1 MKKLIYPAALILLF
15 IILTTTI
22 LPADAV
28 YGSNTDWLSQHAALA
43 ETIRDACVEQHT
55 LLPDW
60 IDLGSGSSGY
70 QFSYYGFLRPDILIG
85 CLFPQ
90 VPMVYILIGYML
102 ALYLASV
109 LLCYMWLQSEDISP
123 FFSFIGSVLFLTA
136 GCLFHMH
143 RQIMFVNYL
152 PFLILA
158 FLCVKKRKFRFLP
171 LCMLLIC
178 LHSFYFAIAAFAAI
192 GWYWLRT
199 EKETFWKDSF
209 FKKYIPSAVLSV
221 CMAAALLLPT
231 GLVLMEHRR
240 SGGGFSLLKILELFG
255 PNISMNGILFNEYG
269 LGLTLICFYTILAG
283 LNKKNPAK
291 KEFFPDS
298 VLFLSF
304 GLFGIFSYILN
315 GTLYAR
321 PKILAETSTKDIS
334 AAVHPALR
342 TLLKIS
348 AHRNRPR
355 FIVSALSV
363 CRNASAWSALV
374 QSSSVSV
381 DFDRTWYSVFILPD
395 TKTETKPYFANV

>member
-152 PFLILA
+152 PF
-158 FLCVKKRKFRFLP
+158 FDPCFFVR
-171 LCMLLIC
+171 
-178 LHSFYFAIAAFAAI
+178 
-192 GWYWLRT
+192 
-199 EKETFWKDSF
+199 EET
-209 FKKYIPSAVLSV
+209 
-221 CMAAALLLPT
+221 
-231 GLVLMEHRR
+231 
-240 SGGGFSLLKILELFG
+240 
-255 PNISMNGILFNEYG
+255 
-269 LGLTLICFYTILAG
+269 
-283 LNKKNPAK
+283 
-291 KEFFPDS
+291 
-298 VLFLSF
+298 
-304 GLFGIFSYILN
+304 
-315 GTLYAR
+315 
-321 PKILAETSTKDIS
+321 
-334 AAVHPALR
+334 
-342 TLLKIS
+342 
-348 AHRNRPR
+348 
-355 FIVSALSV
+355 
-363 CRNASAWSALV
+363 
-374 QSSSVSV
+374 
-381 DFDRTWYSVFILPD
+381 
-395 TKTETKPYFANV
+395 

>member
-1 MKKLIYPAALILLF
+1 
-15 IILTTTI
+15 
-22 LPADAV
+22 
-28 YGSNTDWLSQHAALA
+28 
-43 ETIRDACVEQHT
+43 
-55 LLPDW
+55 
-60 IDLGSGSSGY
+60 
-70 QFSYYGFLRPDILIG
+70 
-85 CLFPQ
+85 
-90 VPMVYILIGYML
+90 
-102 ALYLASV
+102 
-109 LLCYMWLQSEDISP
+109 
-123 FFSFIGSVLFLTA
+123 
-136 GCLFHMH
+136 
-143 RQIMFVNYL
+143 
-152 PFLILA
+152 
-158 FLCVKKRKFRFLP
+158 
-171 LCMLLIC
+171 
-178 LHSFYFAIAAFAAI
+178 
-192 GWYWLRT
+192 
-199 EKETFWKDSF
+199 
-209 FKKYIPSAVLSV
+209 
-221 CMAAALLLPT
+221 
-231 GLVLMEHRR
+231 MEHRR

-304 GLFGIFSYILN
+304 KRNALRQTEDTYSV
-315 GTLYAR
+315 
-321 PKILAETSTKDIS
+321 S

>member
-1 MKKLIYPAALILLF
+1 
-15 IILTTTI
+15 
-22 LPADAV
+22 
-28 YGSNTDWLSQHAALA
+28 
-43 ETIRDACVEQHT
+43 
-55 LLPDW
+55 
-60 IDLGSGSSGY
+60 
-70 QFSYYGFLRPDILIG
+70 
-85 CLFPQ
+85 
-90 VPMVYILIGYML
+90 
-102 ALYLASV
+102 
-109 LLCYMWLQSEDISP
+109 
-123 FFSFIGSVLFLTA
+123 
-136 GCLFHMH
+136 
-143 RQIMFVNYL
+143 
-152 PFLILA
+152 
-158 FLCVKKRKFRFLP
+158 
-171 LCMLLIC
+171 
-178 LHSFYFAIAAFAAI
+178 
-192 GWYWLRT
+192 
-199 EKETFWKDSF
+199 
-209 FKKYIPSAVLSV
+209 
-221 CMAAALLLPT
+221 
-231 GLVLMEHRR
+231 
-240 SGGGFSLLKILELFG
+240 
-255 PNISMNGILFNEYG
+255 MNGILFNEYG

-321 PKILAETSTKDIS
+321 PKILIPFLP
-334 AAVHPALR
+334 AVHPALR